1 MKLNL
6 DLARAILLH
15 IEAAPP
21 NQDVG
26 PIRLEGYDEDE
37 VLAHLEL
44 LTERDLI
51 DANLTIAGSGAK
63 RIYAAYVKSLTWEGH
78 EFLDNA
84 RNEEVWS
91 RTKALVKERGGSA
104 SFEIVKALLTEVA
117 LKFFNLGTYTVP
129 ALRPH
134 RHSHA
139 MR

>member
-6 DLARAILLH
+6 DLVRAILLH

-26 PIRLEGYDEDE
+26 PIRLDGYDEDE
-37 VLAHLEL
+37 VLAHLDL
-44 LTERDLI
+44 LAERDLI
-51 DANLTIAGSGAK
+51 DANITRAGSGAK

-104 SFEIVKALLTEVA
+104 SFEIVKALLTQAA
-117 LKFFNLGTYTVP
+117 LNFFRLG
-129 ALRPH
+129 
-134 RHSHA
+134 
-139 MR
+139 